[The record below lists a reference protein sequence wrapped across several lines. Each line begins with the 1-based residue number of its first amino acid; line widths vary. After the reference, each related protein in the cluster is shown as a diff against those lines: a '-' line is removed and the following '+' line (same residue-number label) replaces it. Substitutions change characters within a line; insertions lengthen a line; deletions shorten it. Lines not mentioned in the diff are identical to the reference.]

1 MGNMHHS
8 YLSDI
13 SGSSTEA
20 VLNTTV
26 LSERW
31 VGGGYRPPTWTSIR
45 RLHNSGE
52 ITYFDLPKV
61 LFDILKA
68 PCVCVCVCN
77 L

>member
-31 VGGGYRPPTWTSIR
+31 VGGGDTDP
-45 RLHNSGE
+45 
-52 ITYFDLPKV
+52 LPGPQYE
-61 LFDILKA
+61 DYTILGK
-68 PCVCVCVCN
+68 
-77 L
+77 